1 MLRKV
6 AAHVYDFGKKCWR
19 VHLRCGHV
27 VITDRTDHARLVK
40 GRFCPSCPGADRAL
54 MADLRN
60 EEAEDAR
67 FGRVLEDNV
76 RRYRWDLLRGMP

>member
-1 MLRKV
+1 MLSKV

-27 VITDRTDHARLVK
+27 VITSTDEHTRKIK
-40 GRFCPSCPGADRAL
+40 GRFCPSCPNADRAL

-60 EEAEDAR
+60 EEAEKA
-67 FGRVLEDNV
+67 
-76 RRYRWDLLRGMP
+76 LRHEALTSEAITRACERLP